1 MSTSILAMQAVPMA
15 LIARQLGHSDTRMN
29 RAPLCASRAELRGG
43 HYPGELQHE
52 DLRAL
57 LQRSEM
63 ADLFDSAACQR
74 IGKLISRAVFNPA
87 KPGW

>member
-1 MSTSILAMQAVPMA
+1 M
-15 LIARQLGHSDTRMN
+15 
-29 RAPLCASRAELRGG
+29 
-43 HYPGELQHE
+43 PGNPDRVVSVDHLPEQEHA

-57 LQRSEM
+57 LQRGEM

>member
-1 MSTSILAMQAVPMA
+1 MPRNPDRVVSADRLPEQ
-15 LIARQLGHSDTRMN
+15 
-29 RAPLCASRAELRGG
+29 E
-43 HYPGELQHE
+43 HE

-57 LQRSEM
+57 LERSET

>member
-1 MSTSILAMQAVPMA
+1 MPRNPDRVFPADHLPDQ
-15 LIARQLGHSDTRMN
+15 
-29 RAPLCASRAELRGG
+29 E
-43 HYPGELQHE
+43 HE

-57 LQRSEM
+57 LQHSEM

>member
-1 MSTSILAMQAVPMA
+1 MP
-15 LIARQLGHSDTRMN
+15 RN
-29 RAPLCASRAELRGG
+29 
-43 HYPGELQHE
+43 PGRVVSADRLPEQERE

-63 ADLFDSAACQR
+63 ADLFDAAACQR

>member
-1 MSTSILAMQAVPMA
+1 MPRNPDRVVSADRLPEQE
-15 LIARQLGHSDTRMN
+15 QEH
-29 RAPLCASRAELRGG
+29 E
-43 HYPGELQHE
+43 HE

-57 LQRSEM
+57 LERSET

>member
-1 MSTSILAMQAVPMA
+1 MPRNPDRVVSADRLPEQ
-15 LIARQLGHSDTRMN
+15 
-29 RAPLCASRAELRGG
+29 E
-43 HYPGELQHE
+43 HE

-74 IGKLISRAVFNPA
+74 IGKLISRAVFSPA

>member
-1 MSTSILAMQAVPMA
+1 MPRNPDRVVSADRLPEQE
-15 LIARQLGHSDTRMN
+15 R
-29 RAPLCASRAELRGG
+29 
-43 HYPGELQHE
+43 E

-63 ADLFDSAACQR
+63 ADLFDSASCQR

>member
-1 MSTSILAMQAVPMA
+1 MPRDPDRVVSADRLPEQE
-15 LIARQLGHSDTRMN
+15 QEH
-29 RAPLCASRAELRGG
+29 
-43 HYPGELQHE
+43 
-52 DLRAL
+52 LRAL
-57 LQRSEM
+57 LERSET